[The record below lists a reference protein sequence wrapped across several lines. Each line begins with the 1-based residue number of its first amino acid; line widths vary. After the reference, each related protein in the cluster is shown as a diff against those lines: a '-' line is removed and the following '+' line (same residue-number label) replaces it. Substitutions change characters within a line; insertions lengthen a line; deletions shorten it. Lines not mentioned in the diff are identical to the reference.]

1 MNGFIEKYQ
10 KEYMHEINNYRVE
23 VEDLRKLGISNRVLA
38 SEVYLRKL
46 YGDEIL
52 ISHNSYEVD
61 EKSKRKIVKVE
72 VSEMEKIQGL
82 KNIDEEIELS
92 EFDKNFEMISKE

>member
-1 MNGFIEKYQ
+1 M
-10 KEYMHEINNYRVE
+10 
-23 VEDLRKLGISNRVLA
+23 RKLGISNRVLA

-52 ISHNSYEVD
+52 ISHNSDEVD

-82 KNIDEEIELS
+82 KNIDEEIVLS